1 VRDIQLGQARADT
14 RQMNWLGR
22 SAGEVIAMQRGIYV
36 SEEALR
42 LILLIL
48 LVSHFL

>member
-1 VRDIQLGQARADT
+1 
-14 RQMNWLGR
+14 M
-22 SAGEVIAMQRGIYV
+22 AMRRGLYV

-48 LVSHFL
+48 LVGHSLFR